1 MTTKKSKTKVYYYT
15 FSSNINL
22 DKETKIL
29 LIQKIKDMFKIKKI
43 KSISKK
49 NKSAPNK
56 IILEIH
62 SNQTTH
68 QNIRKYFKANKT
80 LNINNIE
87 LNVKKNKKL
96 SKSQKSIANVKHLSK
111 KLKRCSQ
118 MSTLVKKKNEQN
130 DKLYLLL
137 QKMVKVIHFLNKK
150 IKEKDND
157 YNELNK
163 LIDEITE
170 DMKDQYHI
178 SDEDLNKL
186 KQLQIKMNHNTK
198 NIEAEF
204 ENVFNDIMSH
214 VPIKNTI

>member
-1 MTTKKSKTKVYYYT
+1 MSTKKLKTKVYYYT
-15 FSSNINL
+15 FSSNVKL

-29 LIQKIKDMFKIKKI
+29 LMQKIKDMFNIKKI
-43 KSISKK
+43 KIIKK
-49 NKSAPNK
+49 NNRRVSNK

-62 SNQTTH
+62 SNQSTH
-68 QNIRKYFKANKT
+68 QNIKKYFKENKI

-87 LNVKKNKKL
+87 LNVKKSKL
-96 SKSQKSIANVKHLSK
+96 NKSQKSLANVKHLSK

-118 MSTLVKKKNEQN
+118 MSKIVKKKNEQY

-137 QKMVKVIHFLNKK
+137 QKMIKVIHFLNKK

-170 DMKDQYHI
+170 EMKGQYHI

-186 KQLQIKMNHNTK
+186 KHLQTKMNKNTK

-214 VPIKNTI
+214 MSIKNSF